1 MIFLSLADVLALH
14 ERIIQQSGG
23 SLGVR
28 NREAVASALVQP
40 FATFGGQEL
49 YPSLVDKA
57 ALAGYL
63 LICNHPFVDGN
74 KRIGHAVTEVILV
87 LNGFE
92 IVTDINE
99 QEQMILQVADGAI
112 SREQFTDWLHQ
123 HIKSL

>member
-1 MIFLSLADVLALH
+1 MIFLSLANVLALH

-23 SLGVR
+23 SLGIR
-28 NREAVASALVQP
+28 NQEVVSSALVQP
-40 FATFGGQEL
+40 FATFDGQEL

-74 KRIGHAVTEVILV
+74 KRIGHAVMEVLLV

-92 IVTDINE
+92 IAADIDNR
-99 QEQMILQVADGAI
+99 
-112 SREQFTDWLHQ
+112 S
-123 HIKSL
+123 K

>member
-1 MIFLSLADVLALH
+1 MIFLSLADTLSLH

-28 NREAVASALVQP
+28 NRDAIASALIQP
-40 FATFGGQEL
+40 FATFDGQEL
-49 YPSLVDKA
+49 YPALVDKA

-74 KRIGHAVTEVILV
+74 KRIGHAVMEVVLI

-92 IVTDINE
+92 IAASIDE
-99 QEQMILQVADGAI
+99 QEKIILQVADGTL
-112 SREQFTDWLHQ
+112 SRGEFTDWLRQ
-123 HIKSL
+123 HIKAA